1 MKMQRSFTVLAA
13 SPIDGLGSSLD
24 HAFEDAARHN
34 PGAAILQYVKE
45 AQGYLSQIRTLHQA
59 ALDEFARSQGE

>member
-24 HAFEDAARHN
+24 HACEDAARN
-34 PGAAILQYVKE
+34 DRGAAVLHYVKE
-45 AQGYLSQIRTLHQA
+45 AQRYLSQIRSLHQA